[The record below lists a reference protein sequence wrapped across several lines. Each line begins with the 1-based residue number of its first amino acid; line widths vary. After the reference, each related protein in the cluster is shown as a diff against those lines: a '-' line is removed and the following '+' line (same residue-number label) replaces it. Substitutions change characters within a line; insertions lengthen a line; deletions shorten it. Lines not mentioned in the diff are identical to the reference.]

1 MKEQVERICIS
12 VNTEC
17 NLGCKYCYFFNPDNR
32 ISKESV
38 LSVDEIFIILSNI
51 NDYSKNEYVSK
62 AIKVNF
68 VGSGEPLM
76 NWNNIKKAIEK
87 FNIIKANNKVEF
99 YLVTNA
105 TLITDK
111 MAKEMKNLDLFPSVS
126 LDGYQELHDENRITH
141 NGIGSF
147 EKTMQG
153 IECLRKNNFKIAINT
168 TVTKSLVN
176 KLPEFFNFLNKSRID
191 KVIFDRLVD
200 TPSDF
205 EEMTYAEFYE
215 FLLKAFN
222 KKEELN
228 LKNIEI
234 GNIEAYKKNFE
245 GRPDKVC
252 TMFGASCGAGVNFL
266 IYMSREVYPCGR
278 MFGKDRWKL
287 GDFKDSIEQL
297 QNSMFSKIP
306 NRQDCQECLIVQ
318 ECVKDCLLEY
328 EEENYSCEPRQD
340 FIHSLKDK
348 LYEK

>member
-1 MKEQVERICIS
+1 MREQVERICIS

-17 NLGCKYCYFFNPDNR
+17 NLGCKYCYFFNPENR

-38 LSVDEIFIILSNI
+38 LSVDEIFTILKNI
-51 NDYSKNEYVSK
+51 NDYTQSEHVMK

-76 NWNNIKKAIEK
+76 NWNNIKEAINK
-87 FNIIKANNKVEF
+87 FNRIKNNEKVEF

-105 TLITDK
+105 TLITDQI
-111 MAKEMKNLDLFPSVS
+111 AKEMKEINLFPSVS
-126 LDGYQELHDENRITH
+126 LDGYEELHDENRITH
-141 NGIGSF
+141 NGNGSF
-147 EKTMQG
+147 EKTMKG
-153 IECLRKNNFKIAINT
+153 IQHLRENGFRVAINT
-168 TVTKSLVN
+168 TVTKSLTKN
-176 KLPEFFNFLNKSRID
+176 LTKYFNFLEANKID

-200 TPSDF
+200 TPSSF

-215 FLLKAFN
+215 FLIKAFD
-222 KKEELN
+222 KKEMLN
-228 LKNIEI
+228 LNNIEI

-287 GDFKDSIEQL
+287 GSYKDSLEQL

-306 NRQDCQECLIVQ
+306 NRNDCQECPIVH

-340 FIHSLKDK
+340 FIHALKDK
-348 LYEK
+348 LYAK